1 MRTPPLIVGV
11 ATVML
16 CVAGVGAACS
26 DAPSAD
32 CQQAER
38 ALHPWANTLPD
49 VHRTLPRDIDFPRG
63 EREEE
68 PDYAAAGANEAQAAK
83 DIRTQAEPVKSPTL
97 RANLNEVATGFDL
110 ISQSRL
116 KPSVPT
122 APSKGYFAGTNRM
135 NAALH
140 DIKQECPD
148 VGEEAP
154 PPVTP

>member
-1 MRTPPLIVGV
+1 LPRRCCAWRGSARPAPTLPAPTASRRNAHCTRGRTPCR
-11 ATVML
+11 T
-16 CVAGVGAACS
+16 
-26 DAPSAD
+26 
-32 CQQAER
+32 
-38 ALHPWANTLPD
+38 

-83 DIRTQAEPVKSPTL
+83 DLRTQAEPVKSPAL

-122 APSKGYFAGTNRM
+122 ASKDYFAGTT
-135 NAALH
+135 A
-140 DIKQECPD
+140 
-148 VGEEAP
+148 
-154 PPVTP
+154 